1 VLKIV
6 RSLRGGA
13 FRQARYDRIPK
24 IDRPHRVIDVAR
36 QTAAAVQ
43 RYFELGFP
51 ATRFSFVGVCICV
64 DPRIREEN
72 SVNWIFVIPKV
83 TGRSHPN
90 AVRQWLV
97 CPKLKLIF
105 SYGQALEISTFST
118 AGGTNKRISD
128 LLSVFS
134 FYALAI
140 RLRALDLLQ
149 KLPFIDD

>member
-1 VLKIV
+1 
-6 RSLRGGA
+6 
-13 FRQARYDRIPK
+13 
-24 IDRPHRVIDVAR
+24 
-36 QTAAAVQ
+36 
-43 RYFELGFP
+43 
-51 ATRFSFVGVCICV
+51 
-64 DPRIREEN
+64 
-72 SVNWIFVIPKV
+72 VNWIFVIPKV

-118 AGGTNKRISD
+118 ADGTNKRISDLGSAD